1 MRLIELRSN
10 KKSFKTIPFKRAGIS
25 LIVGK
30 KHQTDEALINRK
42 NTYNSVGKSLSI
54 ALVHFCLGSNPN
66 PEFESKLND
75 WEFILEFEI
84 EGKKYISIRKCN
96 DQNKIRLNERE
107 YSLQEYKDFLET
119 KAFKLPEPIKFLKFR
134 SLISRFIRP
143 NKFGYNSYAKFV
155 NKEQD
160 YPQLLNNAFLL
171 GLNPQL
177 IQRKAE
183 LKENIDDID
192 KRRKGIEND
201 EIMKSFFD
209 EGEDIEIDI
218 YDLSQNIELLES
230 RLKGF
235 QVAEDYHEIVAE
247 ADYLKRKIKEYENRA
262 ERIKRALYNLEQSLE
277 IQPDVSRSKIEKFYR
292 QAKLELPEMVVKRLD
307 EIQSFNEKLTDNRG
321 RRLFK
326 EKQSF
331 EKQLN
336 EINEIIRTLGKR
348 KDEKLGY
355 LNTKG
360 ALDEFTNLNDQL
372 RDFKTRLEK
381 LERYKDL
388 INEFKNKQEEF
399 TKEFSDE
406 NIKTNNY
413 LKNHSDL
420 ITKNIKLFKSFA
432 DQFYGKKRA
441 GIEIHNN
448 DGKNKNRFDIKA
460 KIDDDKGDG
469 VNYIKIFCYDWTILK
484 GQNNHNVKFLFHD
497 GRLLSEI
504 DPRQVATLFEIAHK
518 QTQDFDFQY
527 IISAN
532 ENVLED
538 TKRYLGEELYSEI
551 IEENTVLELT
561 DESERH
567 KLLGVQVDLDYDRE

>member
-10 KKSFKTIPFKRAGIS
+10 KKSFRTIPFNRTGIS

-30 KHQTDEALINRK
+30 KHQTNETLVNRK

-66 PEFESKLND
+66 LEFEEKLND
-75 WEFILEFEI
+75 WEFTLEFEI
-84 EGKKYISIRKCN
+84 GEKKFIATRKCKE
-96 DQNKIRLNERE
+96 QNKVFLNEKE
-107 YSLQEYKDFLET
+107 YSLQDYKDYLES
-119 KAFKLPEPIKFLKFR
+119 KVFKLPEPIKFLKFR

-143 NKFGYNSYAKFV
+143 NKFGYNSYYKFI

-171 GLNPQL
+171 GLDPYL
-177 IQRKAE
+177 VQRKAE
-183 LKENIDDID
+183 LKDEIDDID

-201 EIMKSFFD
+201 EIMKSFFE

-218 YDLSQNIELLES
+218 YDLKQNIELLEN

-235 QVAEDYHEIVAE
+235 QVAEDYHEIVEE
-247 ADYLKRKIKEYENRA
+247 ADHLKRQIQEYENRA
-262 ERIKRALYNLEQSLE
+262 ERIKRAIYNIDQSLE
-277 IQPDVSRSKIEKFYR
+277 IQPDVSRTKIENFYK
-292 QAKLELPEMVVKRLD
+292 QARLELPEMVIKRLD
-307 EIQSFNEKLTDNRG
+307 EVQSFNEKLTDNRG

-331 EKQLN
+331 EKELHD
-336 EINEIIRTLGKR
+336 ISEIIRTLGRK

-360 ALDEFTNLNDQL
+360 ALDEFTNMNDQL
-372 RDFKTRLEK
+372 RSFKLRLEK
-381 LERYKDL
+381 LEQYKNL

-413 LKNHSDL
+413 LNDQSDL
-420 ITKNIKLFKSFA
+420 IRKNIKLFKFFA

-469 VNYIKIFCYDWTILK
+469 VNYIKIFCYDWTMLK
-484 GQNNHNVKFLFHD
+484 GQNNHTVKFLFHD

-518 QTQDFDFQY
+518 QTQEFNLQY

-532 ENVLED
+532 ENVLEA
-538 TKRYLGEELYSEI
+538 TKQYLGEEKYSEI

-561 DESERH
+561 DESEAH
-567 KLLGVQVDLDYDRE
+567 KLLGVQVELDYDKE